1 MQQDTDRIGITERAE
16 GFSLREFVHDE
27 AFSGILLLLCALTAL
42 IWANSPWGET
52 YDALWETDL
61 TLGTVQFHLTET
73 LRHWVNDGLM
83 AVFFFVVGLEIKR
96 ELLVGELASPRQ
108 AALPAVAALGGV
120 LVPAGIYALLNR
132 GTVGAQGWG
141 IPMATDI
148 AFALGVLALLGDRI
162 PLGLKVFLTALA
174 IVDDIAAVLV
184 IAVFYTTQVT
194 WAALGAAAVI
204 LVVLIAANR
213 LGARRPVVYA
223 VLGLALWLAVF
234 ESGVHATVAGVL
246 LALTIPAN
254 TRIDP
259 RAFLDRSRATLV
271 AFDRA
276 GSDEETG
283 ASILTNGER
292 QEALAELE
300 DVVEG
305 AGAPLHR
312 MEHVL
317 HPWVAFA
324 IMPLFALAN
333 AGVRIEG
340 DLGAALGN
348 RVTLGVVLGLVLGKQ
363 VGVTVAAWLAVRA
376 GATDL
381 PEGVAWRHIY
391 GAGWLSDFTKVL
403 DEGDAIWIRLMEAC
417 LKVGEQAC
425 GGAFERGSISPP
437 AMATELA
444 FDVAPDT
451 LH

>member
-1 MQQDTDRIGITERAE
+1 MQEGMESAGAIDRSD
-16 GFSLREFVHDE
+16 GFSLREFIHDE
-27 AFSGILLLLCALTAL
+27 ALGGILLLVCALIAL
-42 IWANSPWGET
+42 LWANSPWSET
-52 YDALWETDL
+52 YDALWSTEL
-61 TLGTVQFHLTET
+61 TLGTVQFHLTES

-108 AALPAVAALGGV
+108 AALPAIAALGGV
-120 LVPAGIYALLNR
+120 LIPAGIYALLNL
-132 GTVGAQGWG
+132 GTAGAQGWG

-312 MEHVL
+312 LEHVL

-348 RVTLGVVLGLVLGKQ
+348 QVTLGVVLGLVVGKQ
-363 VGVTVAAWLAVRA
+363 IGVT
-376 GATDL
+376 
-381 PEGVAWRHIY
+381 
-391 GAGWLSDFTKVL
+391 
-403 DEGDAIWIRLMEAC
+403 
-417 LKVGEQAC
+417 
-425 GGAFERGSISPP
+425 
-437 AMATELA
+437 
-444 FDVAPDT
+444 
-451 LH
+451 